1 MLVWCLAILW
11 PPCKRRIFPSVSN
24 SCQESFYM
32 CGIVGVFS
40 QNMEEQ
46 ERRALIAPMLASLK
60 HRGPDGESSW
70 SNGTLSLGHSRLAVI
85 DVSVNGEQPMTSH
98 CGRYVITFNGEIYNF
113 KELRSLLQNV
123 VWRGA
128 ADTEVL
134 LAAISHWGL
143 DKALTK
149 LDGMFAFGLWD
160 NLNKELFLVRDS
172 LGEKPLYFYEDQ
184 NTVIFSSELRAIETV
199 PGIELSISRSAITQ
213 YLRHGNIPWPESIYN
228 EVSKLQPGTYVKFSG
243 KSTKSIDQFFNLKK
257 LIMSSKEQ
265 AYIDIDTGI
274 SELHL
279 ALSNSVSRRMV
290 SDVPIGA
297 FLSGGTDS
305 SLVVSL
311 MQEQSSQNVNTFS
324 VGFDAGEFDEAGDAR
339 AVAKYLGTE
348 HTELYV
354 SSKDSLDLVNDLGEI
369 YDEPFADSSQIP
381 TLLVSQLARK
391 DVTVGFSGDGGD
403 ELFSGYLRYRAT
415 LDIWNVLKRI
425 PFKRQVQIILEK
437 IPPQI
442 LGSLLGFLKPIAMR
456 YGREGKMADKL
467 VRFISYMGFNS
478 IEDLYSGSIAHWG
491 KADKV
496 VKNGYFKHKRDYGEE
511 LTNFHEKMLYID
523 SIDYLEG
530 DILQKVDRASMRHS
544 LEVRVPLI
552 ELGVISTAWKMPL
565 EMRVRDDVTKW
576 PLKNI
581 LSKYIPEHL
590 VEKRKKGF
598 GVPIDYWLR
607 NELRDWM
614 HDQLSM
620 SVIKSQG
627 VFNYEPIQKAM
638 NAHLNGRQNNGQKL
652 WNILMFQQWLMADS
666 QRINRL

>member
-339 AVAKYLGTE
+339 AVAKYLGTS

-391 DVTVGFSGDGGD
+391 DVTVCLSGDGGD

>member
-1 MLVWCLAILW
+1 
-11 PPCKRRIFPSVSN
+11 
-24 SCQESFYM
+24 M
-32 CGIVGVFS
+32 CGIVGILSSVIPRHS
-40 QNMEEQ
+40 
-46 ERRALIAPMLASLK
+46 RAKLIPSMLETLK
-60 HRGPDGESSW
+60 HRGPDGHSDW
-70 SNGTLSLGHSRLAVI
+70 SNDILSLGHTRLAVI
-85 DVSVNGEQPMTSH
+85 DVSLHGQQPMISG
-98 CGRYVITFNGEIYNF
+98 CGRYTITFNGEIYNF
-113 KELRSLLQNV
+113 EDLRQALPAIK
-123 VWRGA
+123 WRGSS
-128 ADTEVL
+128 DTEVL
-134 LAAISHWGL
+134 LAAIAHWGL
-143 DKALTK
+143 DETLTK
-149 LDGMFAFGLWD
+149 VDGMFAFGLWD
-160 NLNKELFLVRDS
+160 DLHKKLFLARDG
-172 LGEKPLYFYEDQ
+172 LGEKPLYFYEDEK
-184 NTVIFSSELRAIETV
+184 TVIFSSELRAIESV
-199 PGIELSISRSAITQ
+199 PGIQLSISRSAITQ

-228 EVSKLQPGTYVKFSG
+228 EVSKLQPGTYVEFSS
-243 KSTKSIDQFFNLKK
+243 KSAKSIRQFFNLKK

-265 AYIDIDTGI
+265 PFIDIDTGI
-274 SELHL
+274 SELHV
-279 ALSNSVSRRMV
+279 ALSASVRRRMV

-311 MQEQSSQNVNTFS
+311 MQEQSLQKINTFS
-324 VGFDAGEFDEAGDAR
+324 IGFDSTEFDEADDAR
-339 AVAKYLGTE
+339 AVAKYLGTS

-354 SSKDSLDLVNDLGEI
+354 SSRDSLDLVKVLGEI

-391 DVTVGFSGDGGD
+391 HVTVCLSGDGGD

-415 LDIWNVLKRI
+415 LDIWNFLKRI
-425 PFKRQVQIILEK
+425 PYKRQVQIILEK

-467 VRFISYMGFNS
+467 VRFISYMDFNS

-496 VKNGYFKHKRDYGEE
+496 VKDGYFKHRRDYGEE
-511 LTNFHEKMLYID
+511 LTNFHEKMLYMD

-552 ELGVISTAWKMPL
+552 EQGVIATAWKMPL
-565 EMRVRDDVTKW
+565 EMRVRDHISKW

-598 GVPIDYWLR
+598 GVPIEDWLR

-614 HDQLSM
+614 NDQLSE
-620 SVIKSQG
+620 SVIKNQG
-627 VFNYEPIQKAM
+627 VFNYEPIVKAR
-638 NAHLNGRQNNGQKL
+638 NEHLAGRQNNGQKL

-666 QRINRL
+666 KRIHRL

>member
-1 MLVWCLAILW
+1 
-11 PPCKRRIFPSVSN
+11 
-24 SCQESFYM
+24 
-32 CGIVGVFS
+32 
-40 QNMEEQ
+40 
-46 ERRALIAPMLASLK
+46 
-60 HRGPDGESSW
+60 
-70 SNGTLSLGHSRLAVI
+70 
-85 DVSVNGEQPMTSH
+85 
-98 CGRYVITFNGEIYNF
+98 
-113 KELRSLLQNV
+113 
-123 VWRGA
+123 
-128 ADTEVL
+128 
-134 LAAISHWGL
+134 
-143 DKALTK
+143 LTK

-228 EVSKLQPGTYVKFSG
+228 EVSKLQPGTYVTFSG

-324 VGFDAGEFDEAGDAR
+324 IGFDAGEFDEAGDAR
-339 AVAKYLGTE
+339 AVAKYLGTS

-354 SSKDSLDLVNDLGEI
+354 SSRDSLDLVNDLGEI

-391 DVTVGFSGDGGD
+391 DVTVCLSGDGGD

-552 ELGVISTAWKMPL
+552 ELGVIATAWKMPL

-581 LSKYIPEHL
+581 LSKYIPEDL

-607 NELRDWM
+607 SELRDWM